1 MPLFFTG
8 FTDIEAMNCNSSTL
22 NPHADSHTIIRQQGI
37 LSGMLL
43 VIDGIPE
50 TILHILNLYI
60 TSIRIVVPGYYI
72 LIGTAPINMKRTRRL
87 IIGNIR

>member
-37 LSGMLL
+37 FSGMLL
-43 VIDGIPE
+43 VIDGIPKPFC
-50 TILHILNLYI
+50 IY
-60 TSIRIVVPGYYI
+60 
-72 LIGTAPINMKRTRRL
+72 
-87 IIGNIR
+87 